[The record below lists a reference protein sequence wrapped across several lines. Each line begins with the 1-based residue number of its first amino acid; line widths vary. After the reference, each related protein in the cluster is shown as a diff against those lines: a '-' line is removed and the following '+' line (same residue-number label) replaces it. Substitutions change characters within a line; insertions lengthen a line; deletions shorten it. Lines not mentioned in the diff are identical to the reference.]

1 MGERDALILYIVWSD
16 EKKRW
21 WVDTCRRSEV
31 LPLESYEVCR
41 IEPEDRKM
49 MIESV
54 RHMIGEYYSL
64 DEIRRACGG
73 IEAGR

>member
-1 MGERDALILYIVWSD
+1 MGERDNLILYIVWSE

-21 WVDTCRRSEV
+21 WVDTCRRSEA
-31 LPLESYEVCR
+31 LPLDSYEVCR

-54 RHMIGEYYSL
+54 RNMIKDYFSL
-64 DEIRRACGG
+64 DEIRRACGA
-73 IEAGR
+73 ELQA